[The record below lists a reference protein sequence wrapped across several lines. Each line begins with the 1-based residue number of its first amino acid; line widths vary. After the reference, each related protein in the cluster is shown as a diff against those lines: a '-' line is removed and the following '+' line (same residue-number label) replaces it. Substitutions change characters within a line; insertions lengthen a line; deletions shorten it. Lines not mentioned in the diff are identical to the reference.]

1 MRQSVKGPISAVIF
15 LALTAC
21 SPKIY
26 PTQTDSVM
34 VEYRDRIVT
43 VVDTVTFE
51 VPVIS
56 EKVVTRDTT
65 SHLENEWA
73 SSDAT
78 VSEGLLSHSL
88 KTRQHV
94 VEIPVE
100 TRVEVHDTLEVKE
113 KAETIVK
120 EVERQPT
127 RRESFLIVCGEIFLV
142 MVVLALLGL
151 LVKAYL
157 KRR

>member
-1 MRQSVKGPISAVIF
+1 MRQALKGPVFAVVF
-15 LALTAC
+15 LVLTAC

-26 PTQTDSVM
+26 PTQTDSVR

-78 VSEGLLSHSL
+78 VSEGLLYHSL
-88 KTRQHV
+88 QTRPHV

-100 TRVEVHDTLEVKE
+100 TLVEVHDTLVVKE

-142 MVVLALLGL
+142 MAVFALLGL